1 MESIDTSNIKR
12 IAYSGVVGDLFHY
25 GHLQSLKFAKSISD
39 FNVCGVLVDSAVAQH
54 KVAPICRFEERSA
67 VISSL
72 RDVDRVMPQDSIDP
86 TDNLRRLH
94 KEFPYAEIILV
105 HGSDWKYIP
114 GESYLKSIGGK
125 VMQHPYYERLSD
137 FKVAMQMAE
146 NKDKLNNIID
156 FSDVL
161 TGRVNIDET
170 SQNKMIISTKANTL
184 KILKPLLKKS
194 YIEELYD
201 FTVSDWKN
209 APEDV
214 LSNIRGLFNGSRIVL
229 RSSAVNEDS
238 LDSSLAGCFSSVLD
252 IDPENHKEVSCA
264 ISEVIDSY
272 KQKNSESSFNQV
284 LVQRLTT
291 DIVMSG
297 VIFTRSL
304 EKNGPYYVINY
315 DDITGA
321 SDSVT
326 KGIEDKCLYLYKY
339 SNKIPDKFI
348 GLIESVKEIEGKIVN
363 LPLDIEFAVTSD
375 GKVVIFQVRPL
386 VVNLNKKVDDLKVAQ
401 RIDSLRKDLVN
412 AMVRPNHLGGDA
424 TIFADM
430 SDWNPAEIIGDCPN
444 LLDYSLYDYII
455 TDSAW
460 HEARTSQGYYDV
472 NPAKLVVLF
481 GNKPYVNVRHSFN
494 SFVPASIPMGL
505 RDKLVSF
512 YLDKLRGN
520 PELQDKVEF
529 EIAYTCYDFDFE
541 NRCHEL
547 LDSGFDISD
556 VELIRGSLL
565 SLTERL
571 VSEFSRDMVRDILS
585 LREMGIARSRIT
597 GLLENKEITIPE
609 LISSAKSL
617 LDGCREKGTVQFSRF
632 ARLAFISKILLRS
645 MVSKGILDQTGH
657 DYILSSIRTVATEL
671 SEDFVKLNS
680 SQSGRDEFLRKYYHL
695 RPGTYDITSL
705 RYIDNPNLFSD
716 ITINDAVIGSSS
728 SDEEYSIDYNAI
740 DSAFIDAGFSF
751 DSHTFLEFVRRSI
764 ELREWSKF
772 EFTKNLSDA
781 IELIARAGDMMGFSK
796 NEIAQMD
803 IKDILNMDPSLDVKS
818 IASLWWNKIEAQSNI
833 KKTDNLLILPPLILS
848 EDDFNVVK
856 FYEAKPNFITS
867 KEISGEVVVIKES
880 MEEMPE
886 ISGKIVLIKNG
897 DPGYDWIFTKNPLGL
912 ITKYGGVASHMA
924 IRCAEFGIPAAIGCG
939 EWIFNRILNSKKIK
953 LNCDSQRVELLR

>member
-1 MESIDTSNIKR
+1 MKSIDKSNIKR

-72 RDVDRVMPQDSIDP
+72 RDVDRVMPQDNIDP
-86 TDNLRRLH
+86 TNNLMRLH
-94 KEFPYAEIILV
+94 KDFPYAEIILV

-114 GESYLKSIGGK
+114 GESYLQSIGGK

-161 TGRVNIDET
+161 TGRINIDET

-214 LSNIRGLFNGSRIVL
+214 LSNISKLFNGSRIIL

-252 IDPENHKEVSCA
+252 IDPENHKDVSCA
-264 ISEVIDSY
+264 ISEVLDSY

-363 LPLDIEFAVTSD
+363 LPLDIEFAVTRG

-401 RIDSLRKDLVN
+401 RIDSLRKDLAD
-412 AMVRPNHLGGDA
+412 AMVRPTHLGGDT

-430 SDWNPAEIIGDCPN
+430 PDWNPAEIIGDCPN
-444 LLDYSLYDYII
+444 VLDYSLYDYII

-460 HEARTSQGYYDV
+460 HEARASQGYYDV

-494 SFVPASIPMGL
+494 SFVPASMPIGL

-512 YLDKLRGN
+512 YLDKLRRN

-541 NRCHEL
+541 NRCYEL
-547 LDSGFDISD
+547 LDSGFDISEI
-556 VELIRGSLL
+556 ELIRGSLL
-565 SLTERL
+565 SLTDRL
-571 VSEFSRDMVRDILS
+571 ISEFSRSMVCDILS
-585 LREMGIARSRIT
+585 LQDMGIARSRIT
-597 GLLENKEITIPE
+597 GLIENKEITVTE
-609 LISSAKSL
+609 LIGYARSL

-645 MVSKGILDQTGH
+645 MVNKGILDQMGH

-671 SEDFVKLNS
+671 SEDFIKLNS

-695 RPGTYDITSL
+695 RPGTYDITSP

-716 ITINDAVIGSSS
+716 ITVNDAVIEGSSS
-728 SDEEYSIDYNAI
+728 DAEYTLDYDAI
-740 DSAFIDAGFSF
+740 NSAFIDAGFSF
-751 DSHTFLEFVRRSI
+751 DSPKFLEFVRRSI

-781 IELIARAGDMMGFSK
+781 IELIARAGDMMGFSR
-796 NEIAQMD
+796 NEIALMD
-803 IKDILNMDPSLDVKS
+803 IKDILNTDQSLDVMA
-818 IASLWWNKIEAQSNI
+818 IANLWRNKIEAQSNI
-833 KKTDNLLILPPLILS
+833 KKIDNLLILPPLIIS
-848 EDDFNVVK
+848 EEDFNVVK

-912 ITKYGGVASHMA
+912 VTKYGGVASHMA

-953 LNCDSQRVELLR
+953 LNCNSQRVELLR